1 MRRNAK
7 TWAPAPLELNPN
19 KRTLGAPRGRQSIG
33 AGVEADRFVEL
44 AREGGHRL
52 AAFERRSL
60 RKARPDRSKPVNA
73 SQEDLATKAEISPA
87 IL

>member
-1 MRRNAK
+1 
-7 TWAPAPLELNPN
+7 
-19 KRTLGAPRGRQSIG
+19 
-33 AGVEADRFVEL
+33 VEL